1 MTQGF
6 DRRASEV
13 FSGLFIPSFCPAD
26 GIGKKVSRPD
36 DLALVVEMEQVAMRG
51 LAVVSAKVERRRP
64 RNLSVTPLQKLPA
77 RSAIASGVARSHIG
91 EDINAAKVDSNR
103 S

>member
-1 MTQGF
+1 
-6 DRRASEV
+6 
-13 FSGLFIPSFCPAD
+13 
-26 GIGKKVSRPD
+26 
-36 DLALVVEMEQVAMRG
+36 MRG